1 MINGITV
8 LDTAS
13 RTTMNPTLGIIAAIA
28 LSLGIILVCIG
39 NASKHEETTSWGAA
53 CIVTGIIGI
62 IMWAAFTPPV
72 KYNEYKVT
80 IDDTVSLNAFNSKY
94 EIIEQEGKIYTIIE
108 KEK

>member
-13 RTTMNPTLGIIAAIA
+13 RTTMIPTLGIIVAIA
-28 LSLGIILVCIG
+28 LIVGIILVCIG
-39 NASKHEETTSWGAA
+39 NVWKHEETTSCGTAFVVA
-53 CIVTGIIGI
+53 GIIGI
-62 IMWAAFTPPV
+62 IMWAAFTPLL

-80 IDDTVSLNAFNSKY
+80 IDDTVSLNEFNSRY